1 MSYKKSLTDFY
12 HIVIESSWVSIDNLK
27 YNLEVL
33 AWFSFFKMFS
43 NIKSTNNT
51 STVLEF
57 HLPFITTYG
66 LCLYCAR
73 HLRFSSSSS
82 PVANSFP
89 CRAQPIPSSLWSVP
103 SSFTPQN
110 YLSESPG
117 PDQVPAQ
124 SRSSANAREMRD

>member
-57 HLPFITTYG
+57 HLPFITTYDSG
-66 LCLYCAR
+66 TWKPDNLP
-73 HLRFSSSSS
+73 SVGI
-82 PVANSFP
+82 PVHM
-89 CRAQPIPSSLWSVP
+89 IH
-103 SSFTPQN
+103 
-110 YLSESPG
+110 G
-117 PDQVPAQ
+117 
-124 SRSSANAREMRD
+124 MI